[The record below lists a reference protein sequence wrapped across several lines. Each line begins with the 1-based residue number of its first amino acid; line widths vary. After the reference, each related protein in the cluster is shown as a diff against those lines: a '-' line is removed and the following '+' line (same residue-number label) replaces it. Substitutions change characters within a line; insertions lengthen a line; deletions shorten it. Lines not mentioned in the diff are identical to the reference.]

1 LSTNKEV
8 RSFVNTGKLEAR
20 ASGDGKKR
28 LKGTAIV
35 FNSRSCDLG
44 GFVEVI
50 ERNALTR
57 TLREN
62 EDVLH
67 LRDHDSSK
75 LLGRTTAGTTTL
87 AVDGN
92 GLHFETVLPDT
103 EIGSDTYENVRLRNL
118 TGNSFGMVVTKDD
131 WKQLADGTLLRTVLD
146 LDLLEISTTSFP
158 AYQATSV
165 DARAIR
171 SQMQVAKRDAGDDSG
186 IDPAGDDC
194 SCDPDDPNYD
204 PDCNCDDSDRS
215 FTPCSECRSALCTRC
230 ASNFRSHQKRTAV
243 DGQGLPM
250 RGGLCVRCV
259 RSLCSDCADNYD
271 DLISSPDVDD
281 VRAMRRK
288 MSALLLRAS
297 QN

>member
-1 LSTNKEV
+1 
-8 RSFVNTGKLEAR
+8 
-20 ASGDGKKR
+20 
-28 LKGTAIV
+28 
-35 FNSRSCDLG
+35 LG

-171 SQMQVAKRDAGDDSG
+171 SQMQMQTAKRDAGDASG

-194 SCDPDDPNYD
+194 SCDIDDPNFD
-204 PDCNCDDSDRS
+204 ADCNCNDSDRS
-215 FTPCSECRSALCTRC
+215 FTPCSECRSALCQRC
-230 ASNFRSHQKRTAV
+230 SANFRSKRAGV
-243 DGQGLPM
+243 GLDGLPQKL
-250 RGGLCVRCV
+250 GLCSTCRSGLCDRCFRAYYNAV
-259 RSLCSDCADNYD
+259 NEDDADARSHR
-271 DLISSPDVDD
+271 
-281 VRAMRRK
+281 RAL
-288 MSALLLRAS
+288 AAQLLLRAANS
-297 QN
+297 